1 MLIFHI
7 SVTKLKHKITEK
19 KDFFA
24 IVYTSV
30 PSISKYTQQNVQ
42 QDGRTEEDG
51 VLHPCNQGNTCNQ
64 GNNVETLEHK
74 EEEKSVNSYLY
85 Y

>member
-1 MLIFHI
+1 M
-7 SVTKLKHKITEK
+7 
-19 KDFFA
+19 
-24 IVYTSV
+24 
-30 PSISKYTQQNVQ
+30 
-42 QDGRTEEDG
+42 EE
-51 VLHPCNQGNTCNQ
+51 LHPCNQGNTCNQ